1 VAAISVIITVFNRE
15 IYLREAIASVLGQT
29 RPTDEIIVIDDGS
42 TDGSAEVAR
51 SFGPPVRCLSQA
63 NGGMCAARNAGL
75 AAARGDLI
83 AFLDSDD
90 LWIETKLEAQA
101 RFLADN
107 PELDLVFCRM
117 KPFLSP
123 EIERGQVPLFD
134 DREVP
139 GHSCS
144 GLLARREIFDRTGGF
159 STDLR
164 LGELVDW
171 FGRAEQQGI
180 RFGVLPELLFMR
192 RVHLGNNARN
202 HEAKVDYLRA
212 LKRQI
217 DRRRAAG
224 EGEK

>member
-90 LWIETKLEAQA
+90 LWIETKLEAQS
-101 RFLADN
+101 RFLAAH

-123 EIERGQVPLFD
+123 EIDPGQVPPFD
-134 DREVP
+134 DRELIA
-139 GHSCS
+139 HSCS
-144 GLLARREIFDRTGGF
+144 GLLAHREIFDRTGGF
-159 STDLR
+159 NTDLR
-164 LGELVDW
+164 LGEFIDW
-171 FGRAEQQGI
+171 FDRAEQQGV

-192 RVHLGNNARN
+192 RVHLGNSVRDRA
-202 HEAKVDYLRA
+202 AKVDYLHA
-212 LKRQI
+212 LKRRL

-224 EGEK
+224 EGKN

>member
-1 VAAISVIITVFNRE
+1 V
-15 IYLREAIASVLGQT
+15 SVLGQT
-29 RPTDEIIVIDDGS
+29 RPADEIIVIDDGS

-51 SFGPPVRCLSQA
+51 SFGSPVRCLSQT
-63 NGGMCAARNAGL
+63 NGGVCSARNAGL